1 MPISPDKKTI
11 VITGCSSGFGR
22 VTALHLAKHGWQ
34 VFATVRREEDQAGL
48 LAEAKAAGCD
58 EYLLPLICDIT
69 SAEQV
74 AALGQTVSTAAPRLG
89 ALLNNA
95 GTAVAGPMELLAL
108 DDLREQFEINVI
120 AHVGVT
126 QVLLPLLKASRGKII
141 NVSSM
146 NGRIATPATGAYAG
160 SKFALEAISDTWRVE
175 LAPFGVRVV
184 VIEPSASTTNI
195 WRTGRKRAEDR
206 LEEFRNGPYKRLLNT
221 VEKFAQHSEKH
232 GFPPQLF
239 ADTVL
244 KILNSRR
251 PRARYVI
258 PPRAKMAIVLHQ
270 LLPDWLW
277 DWQIRRMMR
286 W

>member
-1 MPISPDKKTI
+1 
-11 VITGCSSGFGR
+11 

-34 VFATVRREEDQAGL
+34 VFATVRREENQADL

-95 GTAVAGPMELLAL
+95 GMAFAGPLELLAL

-126 QVLLPLLKASRGKII
+126 QVLLPLLKAGRGKII
-141 NVSSM
+141 NVSSV
-146 NGRIATPATGAYAG
+146 NGRIATPATGAYAA
-160 SKFALEAISDTWRVE
+160 SKFALEAISDAWRVE

-184 VIEPSASTTNI
+184 VIEPSGSTTNI
-195 WRTGRKRAEDR
+195 WRTGRERVENR
-206 LEEFRNGPYKRLLNT
+206 LEEFRNGPYKRMLNT
-221 VEKFAQHSEKH
+221 VEKFARHSETH

-244 KILNSRR
+244 KILNRRR
-251 PRARYVI
+251 PRARYII
-258 PPRAKMAIVLHQ
+258 PPRMKMAIVLRQ